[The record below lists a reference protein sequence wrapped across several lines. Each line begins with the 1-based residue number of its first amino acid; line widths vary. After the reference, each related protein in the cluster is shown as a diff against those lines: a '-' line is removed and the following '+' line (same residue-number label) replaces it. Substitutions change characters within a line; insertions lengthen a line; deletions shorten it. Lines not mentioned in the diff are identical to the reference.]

1 MNLPPPPSPTLINE
15 AATAMAIR
23 DGFVEKDWYVTQAI
37 KIISSIEYKDF
48 KIIFSGGTALS
59 KAYGLL
65 QRFSEDIDFRLVAP
79 AELETRKEL
88 SAYKATVVSTLRR
101 SGFTILDED
110 IKARDENRYISLKA
124 TYPSIYPPNTELRPH
139 ILIEIAARPTQLV
152 PLMKPIASF
161 VATLSKSQVEI
172 PEIEC
177 IDPTESAADKLSA
190 LAWRIPDRVRGDAND
205 DPAIVRHIHDLALL
219 KDCALSNP
227 HFKEMVTAS
236 MLSDNLR
243 ARNDMSLSTLTASEK
258 FKVMFDILE
267 RDQEYQKEYN
277 KFVLGVSYAPTG
289 TAPNYSEAL
298 NDIKLMITLLGFT

>member
-1 MNLPPPPSPTLINE
+1 M
-15 AATAMAIR
+15 
-23 DGFVEKDWYVTQAI
+23 
-37 KIISSIEYKDF
+37 
-48 KIIFSGGTALS
+48 
-59 KAYGLL
+59 
-65 QRFSEDIDFRLVAP
+65 
-79 AELETRKEL
+79 TRKEL